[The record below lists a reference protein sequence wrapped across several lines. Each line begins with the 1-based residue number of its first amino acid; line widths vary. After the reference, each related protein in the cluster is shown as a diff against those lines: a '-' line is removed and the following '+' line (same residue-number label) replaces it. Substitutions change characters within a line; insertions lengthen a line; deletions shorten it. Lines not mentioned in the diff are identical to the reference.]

1 MDKNAAIVREFYDN
15 NAARELARL
24 ANRPEFIITCRMLD
38 RYIQPGDRV
47 LDIGGGPGR
56 YSLYYAAKDCSVT
69 LLDLSPACV
78 ELAQEQAAAQGL
90 SLQGIAGD
98 ARLADELLTEQFDH
112 VLLMGPLYHLLE
124 EKERSKAVAAALKL
138 LKPGGILYVSF
149 ISVNAGIIYY
159 LTDAPQDIGLTAS
172 NKNEMAFLNRF
183 LAVASIAGTAF
194 TEAFFIAPGEI
205 LPFMERFPLE
215 KLHLFGQESLLSLNE
230 AGVMAQSPEVIAT
243 WLDIALKVCERE
255 DLLSW
260 SQHLMY
266 IGRKKDTLAHQ
277 AT

>member
-1 MDKNAAIVREFYDN
+1 VDKNAAIVREFYDN

-183 LAVASIAGTAF
+183 LAGASIAGTAF

>member
-183 LAVASIAGTAF
+183 LAGASIAGTAF